1 MAHHG
6 DGGASGGASGA
17 RLSLAERLHKP
28 PEWLPADPSQPDIIG
43 PYRLRKTIGQG
54 AFAKVKQASHE
65 KTNTSVSV
73 KIMSK
78 GRIKESYVWKHLYR
92 EGQIHGM
99 MDHPNIIKLLHV
111 FENEGGYYMVTEL
124 APGGEVLDYIVAHRH
139 LNEKE
144 TRKLIRQL
152 ASGVEYMNRMGVV
165 HRDLKAENLL
175 LDANL
180 NLQIID
186 FGLSNA
192 MEGPA
197 QFLETQ
203 CGSPSYS
210 APELLA
216 GEAYTHDVDVWSI
229 GVNMYAMLTGKLPY
243 PGEDIPKLYPL
254 MMNDQ
259 FPMPPKLSAG
269 CKDLLAQLLKGS
281 PADRIKIACV
291 LEHEWIVQDHGP
303 LLPHTPAPTP
313 RCEAD
318 LHLATLNY
326 MASNLEDKAKVIR
339 SVCNQEYDSLAS
351 MYHLIAAKIVKYEE
365 KKADSKSKKSKRMS
379 KLSRSVSDNVAGVH
393 AMARNDSGQGI
404 SLGASGVSVSSIG
417 SAASATTV
425 EPSGSPAKEE
435 KRSFR
440 KPRGTGARLRFRRSS
455 SNNNNE
461 SDSPEG
467 VVTPDG
473 SHVDTQRVRTT
484 SGGRPIPLDESVE
497 PAVVTAPKKSSWR
510 SGRLASRAQ
519 TDNAL
524 PAHQEDNEHQ
534 PKPREHGRRRS
545 SRSRHSSGGGSSDD
559 GSGVKLPDIGSA
571 GSGKRTPHA
580 GVHDPAS
587 SEYDELIATHNPKKL
602 ESFRAPLSK
611 DTVSTKH
618 PGVLKADL
626 QSVLL
631 RLNFAVLDA
640 EEWLGFSCRRDGVL
654 LDAEIIKV
662 PGLKVHQIIF
672 HRLKG
677 DAEMYRKL
685 CSEILATIEMQ

>member
-1 MAHHG
+1 MAQHDVGG
-6 DGGASGGASGA
+6 DQGL

-28 PEWLPADPSQPDIIG
+28 PEWLPADLAQPDVIG

-54 AFAKVKQASHE
+54 AFAKVKQAIHE
-65 KTNTSVSV
+65 KTSTQVSV

-78 GRIKESYVWKHLYR
+78 GKIKESYVWKHLYR

-124 APGGEVLDYIVAHRH
+124 ASGGEVLDYIVAHRH

-144 TRKLIRQL
+144 TRKLVRQL

-192 MEGPA
+192 VEGTA

-216 GEAYTHDVDVWSI
+216 GEAYTQEVDVWSI

-254 MMNDQ
+254 MMNDE
-259 FPMPPKLSAG
+259 FPMPPKLSTG
-269 CKDLLAQLLKGS
+269 CKDLLAQLLKGN
-281 PADRIKIACV
+281 PADRIKITDV
-291 LEHEWIVQDHGP
+291 LEHEWVVQEHGP
-303 LLPHTPAPTP
+303 LLPHNPKPMP
-313 RCEAD
+313 RCGAD
-318 LHLATLNY
+318 LHLTTLNY
-326 MASNLEDKAKVIR
+326 MATTVEDKAKVID

-365 KKADSKSKKSKRMS
+365 KKAEAKAKKSRRTS
-379 KLSRSVSDNVAGVH
+379 KLSRSVSDSVAGIIPSTDTI
-393 AMARNDSGQGI
+393 ARNDSLL
-404 SLGASGVSVSSIG
+404 SDGVFESSSG
-417 SAASATTV
+417 SAASATTTTD
-425 EPSGSPAKEE
+425 E
-435 KRSFR
+435 KRGFR
-440 KPRGTGARLRFRRSS
+440 KARGAGARLRFRRSS
-455 SNNNNE
+455 SNNNNDP
-461 SDSPEG
+461 DSPEAVAQG
-467 VVTPDG
+467 EG
-473 SHVDTQRVRTT
+473 SQRVRTT
-484 SGGRPIPLDESVE
+484 SGGRPIPLDESAG
-497 PAVVTAPKKSSWR
+497 PAVTALAKKTSSR
-510 SGRLASRAQ
+510 GGRLSTRAQ

-524 PAHQEDNEHQ
+524 PAHQEDTEHQ
-534 PKPREHGRRRS
+534 PNPREHGRSSRRS
-545 SRSRHSSGGGSSDD
+545 RLSSGGSSDD

-571 GSGKRTPHA
+571 GSGTSRTPH
-580 GVHDPAS
+580 GDLHDAAS

-602 ESFRAPLSK
+602 ESFRAPISK

-618 PGVLKADL
+618 PDTLKADL

-631 RLNFAVLDA
+631 RLKFAVLEG
-640 EEWLGFSCRRDGVL
+640 EEWLGFSCRRDGVFF
-654 LDAEIIKV
+654 DAEIIKV
-662 PGLKVHQIIF
+662 PGLRVHQIIF

-677 DAEMYRKL
+677 NAEMYRKL
-685 CSEILATIEMQ
+685 CSEVLTTIEMHN